1 VTLLLLRGPS
11 TNVVPILTIA
21 ETIPNTGS
29 YVWSSVPT
37 DLEPDTTGYG
47 IQLIVEGSGA
57 YQYSPQCGVQNDG
70 YTGSSSSSSSIIS
83 MSSSTSVDH
92 GSDYHTSSPPSTYT
106 LVSASSASSTT
117 SSMIYV
123 TYKTAPS
130 SPAGTGGANFSVPVL
145 TPTNSMSVPA
155 TLQPTGPANNATMTT
170 RAASSTAAVPPAA
183 ATGGAAATNN
193 VFVVNAVAL
202 ALAGGVAGVLAF

>member
-11 TNVVPILTIA
+11 ANVVPILTIA
-21 ETIPNTGS
+21 ETTPNTGS

-70 YTGSSSSSSSIIS
+70 YTGSSSSSSSSIT
-83 MSSSTSVDH
+83 MSSSTSVD
-92 GSDYHTSSPPSTYT
+92 GSGYYTSSPPSTYT
-106 LVSASSASSTT
+106 LISASTASSTT
-117 SSMIYV
+117 SSMSYI
-123 TYKTAPS
+123 TYTTAPS

-155 TLQPTGPANNATMTT
+155 KLQSTGPANNATMTT
-170 RAASSTAAVPPAA
+170 RAASSPAAVPPVA
-183 ATGGAAATNN
+183 ATGGAAAASN
-193 VFVVNAVAL
+193 VFFVNAVAL

>member
-1 VTLLLLRGPS
+1 MTLLLLRGPS

-21 ETIPNTGS
+21 EAIPNTGS

-70 YTGSSSSSSSIIS
+70 YTGSSSSSSSIIT
-83 MSSSTSVDH
+83 MSSSTSVD
-92 GSDYHTSSPPSTYT
+92 GSSYYTSPPSTYT
-106 LVSASSASSTT
+106 LISASTASSTT
-117 SSMIYV
+117 SSMSYI
-123 TYKTAPS
+123 TYTTAPS

-155 TLQPTGPANNATMTT
+155 KLQSTGPANNATMTT
-170 RAASSTAAVPPAA
+170 RAASSTAAVPPVA
-183 ATGGAAATNN
+183 ATGGAAAAST
-193 VFVVNAVAL
+193 VFVVNAVAV